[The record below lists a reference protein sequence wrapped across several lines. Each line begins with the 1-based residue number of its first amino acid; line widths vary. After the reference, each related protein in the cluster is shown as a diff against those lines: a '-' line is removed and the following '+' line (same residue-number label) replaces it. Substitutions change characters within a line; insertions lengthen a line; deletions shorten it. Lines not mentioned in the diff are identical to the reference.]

1 MKWILYNNK
10 RYLVNEPE
18 NGVYHIA
25 DEPYKV
31 TNVTVLNPP
40 IFQVG
45 DVVLYDKKHLFT
57 VQDVAEVGYTIK
69 GQNENFTMLVSPFNL
84 EKVDY

>member
-40 IFQVG
+40 TFHVG
-45 DVVLYDKKHLFT
+45 DVVLYDQKHLCT
-57 VQDVAEVGYTIK
+57 IQDVAPVGYTIRFK
-69 GQNENFTMLVSPFNL
+69 NKNFTMLVSPFNL
-84 EKVDY
+84 EKVNY

>member
-25 DEPYKV
+25 DEPYEV

-40 IFQVG
+40 TFQVG
-45 DVVLYDKKHLFT
+45 DVVLYDQKHLCT
-57 VQDVAEVGYTIK
+57 IRDVTPVGYTIK
-69 GQNENFTMLVSPFNL
+69 GQNEIFTILVSPFNL
-84 EKVDY
+84 EKVNY

>member
-25 DEPYKV
+25 DEPYTV

-40 IFQVG
+40 TFHVG
-45 DVVLYDKKHLFT
+45 DVVLYDQKHLCIIK
-57 VQDVAEVGYTIK
+57 DVAQVGYTVK
-69 GQNENFTMLVSPFNL
+69 WQNEIFTMLVSPFNL

>member
-10 RYLVNEPE
+10 RYLANELG
-18 NGVYHIA
+18 NGVYHIP

-40 IFQVG
+40 TFHVG
-45 DVVLYDKKHLFT
+45 DVVLYYKKHLCII
-57 VQDVAEVGYTIK
+57 QDVTTIGCTIK
-69 GQNENFTMLVSPFNL
+69 GQNENFTILVSPFNL
-84 EKVDY
+84 EKVNY